1 MFNLF
6 PFFKAQ
12 PETTREKA
20 LSNQV
25 DRLEFELAKAK
36 QEALAAKIRTSE
48 IQRQFDEHK
57 LRDYPAAGS
66 WVKQITISDLFHS
79 QFQNPIE
86 YVLADV
92 EALGYDVSAAWMVH
106 RATLDLAKQHEV
118 GVQKMLAMASSLK
131 TASARASVEAH

>member
-6 PFFKAQ
+6 SFFNTQ
-12 PETTREKA
+12 PETKREKV

-36 QEALAAKIRTSE
+36 QELEAAKIRTNE
-48 IQRQFDEHK
+48 IQRQFDGHK

-66 WVKQITISDLFHS
+66 WVRQITISDLFHS

-118 GVQKMLAMASSLK
+118 GVQNMLAVASSLK
-131 TASARASVEAH
+131 TASAKVHVEAH